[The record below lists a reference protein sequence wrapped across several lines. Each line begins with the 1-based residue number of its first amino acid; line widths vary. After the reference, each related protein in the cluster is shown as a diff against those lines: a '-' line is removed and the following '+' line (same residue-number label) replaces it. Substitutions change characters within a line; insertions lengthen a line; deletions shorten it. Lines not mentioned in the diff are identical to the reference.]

1 MDLIDKG
8 AEADLYRHKGKL
20 VKCRVR
26 KKYRVKE
33 LDEKLRSRRTKRESR
48 LLKKAKRVGVP
59 VPSVYNVNVKD
70 RSIEMEYIKGRSLKD
85 FFDSCRR
92 EEIPKI
98 AKEVGEIVARLHEHN
113 IIHNDLTSSNMIFG
127 EGGIYLIDFGLGVM
141 STRVEDKAMDLVV
154 LKKSLNAAHTS
165 MSEDI
170 WKYIIE
176 GYNPPER
183 KKIIDRISTIEKR
196 VRYS

>member
-8 AEADLYRHKGKL
+8 AEADLYCHKGKL

-26 KKYRVKE
+26 KEYRVKE
-33 LDEKLRSRRTKRESR
+33 LDEKLRAMRTKREFR

-59 VPSVYNVNVKD
+59 VPSVYNVDVKD
-70 RSIEMEYIKGRSLKD
+70 RSIEMDYIKGRSLKD
-85 FFDSCRR
+85 FFDSCGR
-92 EEIPKI
+92 EEISKI

-113 IIHNDLTSSNMIFG
+113 IIHNDLTSSNMILG

-154 LKKSLNAAHTS
+154 LKKSLNAAHAS

>member
-48 LLKKAKRVGVP
+48 LLKKAKRAGVP

-127 EGGIYLIDFGLGVM
+127 EEGIYLIDFGLGVM